1 MDLNFVVAAPYHKW
15 RADLHFC
22 ERFPMAVTPANPERP
37 LRRDAERNRQRI
49 LEAASAAFAEDGLSV
64 TLDEIARRAGVGVG
78 TIYRRF
84 PDKEQLIDALF
95 EARMN
100 EIAAEAEAALLDAD
114 PWTGLVR
121 FLETATAQH
130 ACDRGFKEVA
140 LSGAHGRERV
150 ARARRLM
157 FPLVS
162 KLVARAQADGSLRDD
177 VEPTDMP
184 LLQLMLGSLSE
195 CTREADPES
204 WRRYLGIIT
213 DGLRTRRDG
222 PTPLDREALS
232 PEQTQ
237 DAMRT
242 WRPCAR

>member
-1 MDLNFVVAAPYHKW
+1 VEYLSPLSQEFRVAVSP
-15 RADLHFC
+15 
-22 ERFPMAVTPANPERP
+22 PNSERP

-49 LEAASAAFAEDGLSV
+49 LEAAGAAFAEDGLSV

-95 EARMN
+95 EAHMN
-100 EIAAEAEAALLDAD
+100 AIAEEAEAALQADDA
-114 PWTGLVR
+114 WTGLVR
-121 FLETATAQH
+121 FFERAAAQH

-140 LSGAHGRERV
+140 LSGVHGLERV
-150 ARARRLM
+150 ARARQLM

-162 KLVARAQADGSLRDD
+162 ELVARAQADGSLRPD
-177 VEPTDMP
+177 VDATDFP
-184 LLQLMLGSLSE
+184 LLQLMVGSLSD
-195 CTREADPES
+195 CTREIDPDQ
-204 WRRYLGIIT
+204 WRRYLGIIV

-222 PTPLDREALS
+222 PTPLERSALT

-237 DAMRT
+237 RTMAT
-242 WRPCAR
+242 WRPCSR

>member
-1 MDLNFVVAAPYHKW
+1 
-15 RADLHFC
+15 
-22 ERFPMAVTPANPERP
+22 MATSPTHSERP

-49 LEAASAAFAEDGLSV
+49 LEAAAAAFREDGLSV

-100 EIAAEAEAALLDAD
+100 EIATEAEAALLDDD
-114 PWTGLVR
+114 PWAGLVT
-121 FLETATAQH
+121 FLETATAHH

-140 LSGAHGRERV
+140 LSGVHGRERV
-150 ARARRLM
+150 ARARALM
-157 FPLVS
+157 FPLVTR
-162 KLVARAQADGSLRDD
+162 LVERAQADGSLRDD
-177 VEPTDMP
+177 VQATDIP
-184 LLQLMLGSLSE
+184 LLQIMLGSLSE
-195 CTREADPES
+195 CTREADPEA

-213 DGLRTRRDG
+213 DGLRARRDA
-222 PTPLDREALS
+222 PTPLDRMALT

-237 DAMRT
+237 TAMST

>member
-1 MDLNFVVAAPYHKW
+1 MAAS
-15 RADLHFC
+15 
-22 ERFPMAVTPANPERP
+22 PAPTERP

-49 LEAASAAFAEDGLSV
+49 LDAARAAFAEEGLSV

-95 EARMN
+95 ETQMQ
-100 EIAAEAEAALLDAD
+100 EFAAEAEDALSADD
-114 PWTGLVR
+114 PWVGLVR
-121 FLETATAQH
+121 FLERATEQH

-140 LSGAHGRERV
+140 LSGVHGRDRV
-150 ARARRLM
+150 ARARALM

-162 KLVARAQADGSLRDD
+162 RLVARAQADGSLRPD
-177 VEPTDMP
+177 VDPTDMP
-184 LLQLMLGSLSE
+184 LLQMMLGSLSE
-195 CTREADPES
+195 CTREADPEA

-213 DGLRTRRDG
+213 DGLRTRRDA
-222 PTPLDREALS
+222 PTPLQHGALS

-237 DAMRT
+237 NAMRT